1 MVHKRIVYA
10 RCINNT
16 QNHSTAKVV
25 LDYNPLKPFHG
36 KNGFGIENAAEIQI
50 GNQIKNVAETR
61 SETINFAI

>member
-1 MVHKRIVYA
+1 
-10 RCINNT
+10 
-16 QNHSTAKVV
+16 VV